1 MWVKEK
7 ITWSSL
13 LQHLVFCRWYWT
25 ARLHKH
31 YQWIFLI
38 TCNLNTLQWCLGYQ
52 ENLPKLPSLL
62 HYPQSTPRNLLFVLI
77 KTLVPVLD
85 LDFLITN
92 CWENIILYFQFCQ
105 SFLTIEGQI
114 SYFHFYK
121 SFLTTGGQFIILSS
135 LFKVSWQLEAS
146 YHIFK
151 STKVSW
157 KLEASYHTFMFIK
170 VSWQLES
177 SFQKKILAVRYQ
189 WFFSNRYW
197 KYRIHI

>member
-1 MWVKEK
+1 MKCLQRNLHNYTSLKSFWDTFPQKFSSKCMWVKEK

-62 HYPQSTPRNLLFVLI
+62 HYPQSTPGNLLFVLI
-77 KTLVPVLD
+77 KTLVPVLG

-121 SFLTTGGQFIILSS
+121 SFL
-135 LFKVSWQLEAS
+135 
-146 YHIFK
+146 
-151 STKVSW
+151 
-157 KLEASYHTFMFIK
+157 KLEVSYHTFKFIK
-170 VSWQLES
+170 VSTLAHCGQKVHLRNLSFKYFQWKFYFFPRNFVWQ
-177 SFQKKILAVRYQ
+177 
-189 WFFSNRYW
+189 
-197 KYRIHI
+197 